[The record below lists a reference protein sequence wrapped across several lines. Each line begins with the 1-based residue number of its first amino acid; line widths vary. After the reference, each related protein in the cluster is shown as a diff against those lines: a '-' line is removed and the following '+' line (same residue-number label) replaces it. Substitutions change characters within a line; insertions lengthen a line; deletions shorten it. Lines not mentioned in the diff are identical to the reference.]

1 MLLRG
6 GSMLLAKI
14 LVSILCVL
22 MSVAYYGAAVKV
34 ERFSD
39 KVLFAVSSIV
49 CLCMVLFMIYFK

>member
-6 GSMLLAKI
+6 GSMLLTKI

-22 MSVAYYGAAVKV
+22 MSVSYYSASVKV
-34 ERFSD
+34 DKFSD
-39 KVLFAVSSIV
+39 KVLFAVSSII

>member
-6 GSMLLAKI
+6 GSMLLTKI

-22 MSVAYYGAAVKV
+22 MSVAYYGASVKV
-34 ERFSD
+34 GKFSD
-39 KVLFAVSSIV
+39 KVLFAVSSII

>member
-1 MLLRG
+1 
-6 GSMLLAKI
+6 MLLAKI
-14 LVSILCVL
+14 LIAILCVL

-49 CLCMVLFMIYFK
+49 YLCMVLFMIYFK